1 MIKVEKILIFG
12 VLISWFKLLTS
23 EYHSPAVAK
32 SGWLS
37 SEASHFS
44 LLPDK

>member
-12 VLISWFKLLTS
+12 VLLSWFKLLTS
-23 EYHSPAVAK
+23 EYHSAVVAK

-37 SEASHFS
+37 SEASRFS
-44 LLPDK
+44 LLPNK